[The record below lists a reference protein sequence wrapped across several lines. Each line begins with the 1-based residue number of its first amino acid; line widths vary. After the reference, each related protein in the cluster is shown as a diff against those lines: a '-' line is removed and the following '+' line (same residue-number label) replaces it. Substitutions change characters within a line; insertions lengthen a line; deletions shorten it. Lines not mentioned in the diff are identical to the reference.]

1 MGGCSVLVSILWMG
15 KQGQGDEGLFPGP
28 QGAEL
33 GPAWLSSSVSKAR
46 AVSP

>member
-15 KQGQGDEGLFPGP
+15 KQGQGGEGLSPSP
-28 QGAEL
+28 RGAEL
-33 GPAWLSSSVSKAR
+33 GPTWLSPSVSKAR